1 VRKRAALIVA
11 GTAAMLAAAA
21 TPSGHEAAVGRA
33 IFELCPQVLDGALRL
48 DDPAALAAI
57 GYRATAPR
65 QTESGPDPRAEY
77 GEGPSKI
84 VISGGKKAD
93 HGTCG
98 VWFGGPD
105 NKPLFKAMRK
115 KAQSSGFEGGGRP
128 AQLGDGIDIYSF
140 RQSGSSRRSIIFI
153 AGPAGDGIGAYPT
166 TTAIMMDGKGE

>member
-1 VRKRAALIVA
+1 MRKRAALIVA

-21 TPSGHEAAVGRA
+21 PPSGHEAAVSRA

-48 DDPAALAAI
+48 DDPAALTAI

-65 QTESGPDPRAEY
+65 QTESGPDPRAEL

-93 HGTCG
+93 RGTCG

-105 NKPLFKAMRK
+105 NKPLFKAMRR
-115 KAQSSGFEGGGRP
+115 KAQSSGFEGSGRP
-128 AQLGDGIDIYSF
+128 AKLGDGTDIYMF
-140 RQSGSSRRSIIFI
+140 RLGGGSARSIIFM
-153 AGPAGDGIGAYPT
+153 AGSAGDGIGDYPT
-166 TTAIMMDGKGE
+166 TTAIMMDSK